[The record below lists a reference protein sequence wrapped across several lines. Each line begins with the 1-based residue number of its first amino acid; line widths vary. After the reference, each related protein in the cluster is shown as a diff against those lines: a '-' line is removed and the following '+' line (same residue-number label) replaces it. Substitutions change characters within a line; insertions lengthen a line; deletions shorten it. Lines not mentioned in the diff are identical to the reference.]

1 MYIALRFLNNDGSSI
16 LVVQSLPPVSQ
27 RATYFLQFF
36 PTNENMF
43 IYLNCFG
50 GKVMCGT
57 LAGRPYFVFKNRLVA
72 RGQQGGKKRPLTTSL
87 PSTHL

>member
-1 MYIALRFLNNDGSSI
+1 MRELPRPFINERPVFLRIFS
-16 LVVQSLPPVSQ
+16 
-27 RATYFLQFF
+27 
-36 PTNENMF
+36 TNENMF
-43 IYLNCFG
+43 IYLNRFG

-87 PSTHL
+87 